1 MRLLFAMLLTL
12 TGLIGCAPLPAET
25 PIDRLRQPAAECAS
39 ALAGD
44 SMPAARGNCLPLLSQ
59 LEAAGAW

>member
-1 MRLLFAMLLTL
+1 MRRHFVMLLTTSGAL
-12 TGLIGCAPLPAET
+12 GCAPLPGET
-25 PIDRLRQPAAECAS
+25 VTDRLRQPAAECAS

-59 LEAAGAW
+59 LEAAGVW